1 MIAEDNCSVSNE
13 NRTPQSARKGRRSS
27 GREQKVTPTTATSG
41 MKQTDLAELF
51 SSNSQ
56 KRKSNGNASGLVK
69 NEDDVGRR
77 EELVCKKLKTEEPDC
92 IITEDHSQENG
103 EKEVNKP
110 LDGVQMTEPLKRC
123 PECKQY
129 LDDHSLQAF
138 IGDPENAV
146 EEFIALADSKL
157 SVLSGSDMENDTDY
171 VPQHKI
177 TDFTIYDKNMHLCP
191 FDTGL
196 VEKNVELFFSGTVKP
211 IYDENPDPSDGIITK
226 QLGPINSWWIAG
238 FDGGERALIGFTTA
252 YADYILMEPSSTYES
267 IMATVH
273 EKIYLS
279 KIVIEFL
286 EENGD
291 ATYEDLINK
300 IQTTVPPQSIG
311 CTSFTEDALLRH
323 AQFIVEQVESYDRYG
338 DADEDLLLVT
348 SCMRSLIKLAGVTL
362 GKRRATRR
370 AEKEA
375 REKKKRTKDTMATTT
390 PLVRNIF
397 ELFFK
402 NQIDGKPTSAAP
414 KRKRCGVCEVCQ
426 QPDCGQC
433 TACKDMVKFGG
444 SGRSKQCCIHRRC
457 PNMAVQAAE
466 ECDDEEDNDAE
477 LLKNLKETLKKAKSE
492 KKTKTKVEWIGEPGR
507 IEGKKKY
514 YKAAIIDGN
523 EIRVHDIVSVLPE
536 ETNVSLYIAKVC
548 HMWEDTMTG
557 KMMFHGH
564 WFSRGSDTV
573 LGEAGDPCELFM
585 VDECDD
591 NPLGS
596 ITEKVNLEYRPPPAN
611 WAKLGGVE
619 GPNEHQ
625 EEDGRN
631 FFYQKWYDRN
641 TARFEDPP
649 PYTLPEDQMDSPCP
663 LYCLSCV
670 RLKAKE
676 AAPTPGNPLPSGK
689 DESRVEYSSFTF
701 KNDTYHIGD
710 GVYLSPDTYSFPV
723 KAKPAP
729 PKKQKEVQVD
739 EAKYTEYY
747 RKMSEYV
754 KGSNMDLPQPF
765 QIGRIK
771 QIVAKSALGKQD
783 KTELMLKLNMF
794 YRPDDTHKG
803 PTASAQADL
812 NLLYWS
818 DEEVTV
824 EAHCIHGRCTVVYGE
839 NIAGDLDEYF
849 LGATDRFYFME
860 AYNSTTKEFE
870 EPPSHATRCGQ
881 KGKGKGKGKGKFSK
895 ETAEE
900 ENTTAE
906 KKFKPLKCL
915 DVFAGCGGLTEG
927 FHQSG
932 VAEAVWAIEKDEAA
946 AQAFR
951 LNYPKATVF
960 TDDCN
965 ILLKLVMDGTRTN
978 DRGQP
983 LPMKGDVEL
992 LCGGPPCQGF
1002 SGMNRF
1008 NSREYSQFKNS
1019 LVVSYLSYCDYYRP
1033 RFFVLENVRNFVS
1046 FKRSMVLKLTLRCLV
1061 KMGYQCTFGVLQAG
1075 QYGVPQTR
1083 RRAIIIAA
1091 APGEKLPLYPE
1102 PTHVFSP
1109 RAVQLS
1115 VVVDDKKYVSN
1126 ITRISNAALRTITVL
1141 DAMSDLPDIKNGASA
1156 REIRYCG
1163 EPQSHFQRLLRG
1175 RQDQPILYDHICK
1188 EMNPLVAARMR
1199 HIPHTPGADWRDLP
1213 NIEVHLSDG
1222 TFAKKLKYTHHDK
1235 KNGKAENKALRGVC
1249 SCAEGKPCD
1258 PQDKQFG
1265 TLIPWCL
1272 PHTGNRHNHWA
1283 GLYGRLEWDGY
1294 FSTTV
1299 TNPEPMGKQGR
1310 VLHPNQHRVVSVREC
1325 ARSQG
1330 FPDTFR
1336 FFGGI
1341 LDKHRQVGNAV
1352 PPPMAKSIGLEIKRC
1367 IESKHLNAQDVV
1379 EA

>member
-1 MIAEDNCSVSNE
+1 
-13 NRTPQSARKGRRSS
+13 
-27 GREQKVTPTTATSG
+27 
-41 MKQTDLAELF
+41 
-51 SSNSQ
+51 
-56 KRKSNGNASGLVK
+56 
-69 NEDDVGRR
+69 
-77 EELVCKKLKTEEPDC
+77 
-92 IITEDHSQENG
+92 
-103 EKEVNKP
+103 
-110 LDGVQMTEPLKRC
+110 
-123 PECKQY
+123 
-129 LDDHSLQAF
+129 
-138 IGDPENAV
+138 
-146 EEFIALADSKL
+146 
-157 SVLSGSDMENDTDY
+157 
-171 VPQHKI
+171 
-177 TDFTIYDKNMHLCP
+177 
-191 FDTGL
+191 
-196 VEKNVELFFSGTVKP
+196 
-211 IYDENPDPSDGIITK
+211 
-226 QLGPINSWWIAG
+226 
-238 FDGGERALIGFTTA
+238 
-252 YADYILMEPSSTYES
+252 MEPSTAYES
-267 IMATVH
+267 IMVTVH

-286 EENGD
+286 EVNGD

-323 AQFIVEQVESYDRYG
+323 AQFVVEQVESYDRFG

-375 REKKKRTKDTMATTT
+375 REKKKRAKDTMATTT

-402 NQIDGKPTSAAP
+402 NQIDGKPTTSAP

-426 QPDCGQC
+426 QTDCGQC
-433 TACKDMVKFGG
+433 TACKDMIKFGG
-444 SGRSKQCCIHRRC
+444 TGRSKQCCVHRRC

-466 ECDDEEDNDAE
+466 ECDDEEYNDAE
-477 LLKNLKETLKKAKSE
+477 LLKNLKETSKKAKSE
-492 KKTKTKVEWIGEPGR
+492 KKVKNTEVWVGEPDR
-507 IEGKKKY
+507 TEGKRLY
-514 YKAAIIDGN
+514 YSAAVVDGN
-523 EIRVHDIVSVLPE
+523 EIHVHDVVSVCPE
-536 ETNVSLYIAKVC
+536 EAGVSLYIAKVC
-548 HMWEDTMTG
+548 YMWEDTATG
-557 KMMFHGH
+557 KKLFHGH

-573 LGEAGDPCELFM
+573 LGETGDPCELFM
-585 VDECDD
+585 VDECDE

-596 ITEKVNLEYRPPPAN
+596 IKEKVNLEYRPPPDN

-619 GPNEHQ
+619 EPDDRHD
-625 EEDGRN
+625 EDGRN
-631 FFYQKWYDRN
+631 FFYQKWYDKD

-649 PYTLPEDQMDSPCP
+649 PYVLPEDQRDCP
-663 LYCLSCV
+663 YSLYCLSCA
-670 RLKAKE
+670 RTAAKNI
-676 AAPTPGNPLPSGK
+676 AQVPTPIPSGK
-689 DESRVEYSSFTF
+689 EESKVEYNSFSF

-710 GVYLSPDTYSFPV
+710 GVYLPPGTYSFPV
-723 KAKPAP
+723 KGKPAP
-729 PKKQKEVQVD
+729 SKKQKEMQID
-739 EAKYTEYY
+739 EATYPEYY

-754 KGSNMDLPQPF
+754 KGSNLDLPQPF

-771 QIVAKSALGKQD
+771 EIIAKRSSGKPD
-783 KTELMLKLNMF
+783 KPELMLKVNMF
-794 YRPDDTHKG
+794 YRSDDTHKG
-803 PTASAQADL
+803 PTASTESDL

-824 EAHCIHGRCTVVYGE
+824 EAGLICGRCTVLYGE
-839 NIAGDLDEYF
+839 NIVGDLDEHF
-849 LGATDRFYFME
+849 LSATDRFYFME

-895 ETAEE
+895 ETVCQDE
-900 ENTTAE
+900 ENKIAE
-906 KKFKPLKCL
+906 KGFKPLRCL

-965 ILLKLVMDGTRTN
+965 ILLKLVMEGTKTN

-983 LPMKGDVEL
+983 LPMRGDVEL

-1091 APGEKLPLYPE
+1091 APGERLPLYPE

-1109 RAVQLS
+1109 RAVQLT
-1115 VVVDDKKYVSN
+1115 VVVDDKKYTSN
-1126 ITRISNAALRTITVL
+1126 ITRLSCAALRTITVL
-1141 DAMSDLPDIKNGASA
+1141 DAMSDLPDIKNGASS

-1163 EPQSHFQRLLRG
+1163 EPRSHFQRLLRG
-1175 RQDQPILYDHICK
+1175 CKNQPILYDHICK

-1199 HIPHTPGADWRDLP
+1199 YIPLTPGADWRDLP

-1222 TFAKKLKYTHHDK
+1222 TYAKKLKYTHHDK
-1235 KNGKAENKALRGVC
+1235 KNGKAANKALRGVC
-1249 SCAEGKPCD
+1249 SCAEGKSCD

-1310 VLHPNQHRVVSVREC
+1310 VLHPEQHRVVSVREC

-1336 FFGGI
+1336 FFGNI

-1352 PPPMAKSIGLEIKRC
+1352 PPPMAKSIGSEIKKC
-1367 IESKHLNAQDVV
+1367 MELKLTNTQDVEQHV
-1379 EA
+1379 